1 MNNFVVNKNSFHYK
15 LNCFM
20 KTTVGNV
27 DKRQLEYRLPRDFC
41 SYWRMTFF
49 SALWLTLLFLL
60 VGLLATAIISQVII
74 APLTSAIVV
83 GSGLAIVGFVIAMVY
98 LMEYLKDSTERKREH
113 REKNNIPDGIVAT
126 KYKSWKQKY
135 CPRVEYK

>member
-15 LNCFM
+15 LNFFM

-27 DKRQLEYRLPRDFC
+27 DKRLFEYRLPSDFC

-49 SALWLTLLFLL
+49 SAFWLIFLILGIVLLSTAL
-60 VGLLATAIISQVII
+60 VTQVVTNPI
-74 APLTSAIVV
+74 TSLIVV
-83 GSGLAIVGFVIAMVY
+83 SSVLLPIGFIFSLVYVYNYFKTIA
-98 LMEYLKDSTERKREH
+98 ENRREH

-126 KYKSWKQKY
+126 KYKSWKQRY